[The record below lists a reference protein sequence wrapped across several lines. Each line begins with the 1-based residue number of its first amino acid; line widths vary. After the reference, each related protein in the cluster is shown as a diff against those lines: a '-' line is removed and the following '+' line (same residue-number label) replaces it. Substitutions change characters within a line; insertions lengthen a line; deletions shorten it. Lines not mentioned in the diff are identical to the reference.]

1 MKFVPEDKPFRD
13 TFIYNNFMYMLL
25 GHVAE
30 KLGGD
35 TWENLVTSRVLQ
47 PIGMTSSKLML
58 KPADAYQTKAARPYI
73 YKDGMFQNGT
83 KEIYE

>member
-1 MKFVPEDKPFRD
+1 MPFID
-13 TFIYNNFMYMLL
+13 TFIHNNFMYMLL

-30 KLGGD
+30 KLDGD
-35 TWENLVTSRVLQ
+35 TWENLLTYRVLQ

-58 KPADAYQTKAARPYI
+58 KPANAYQMKTARPFI
-73 YKDGMFQNGT
+73 YKDRMFQNGT